1 MHTDAVFFF
10 LQLVLML
17 LMHNNY
23 WNYVNV
29 INSRN
34 NTWNGY
40 SLRLIWIRIVLREH
54 IAFHSDINSCTSAN
68 AAGVCSFYNEI
79 ISAVSRLTM
88 MLAVNVLECVVQC
101 AERRAKNGR
110 QTEKGRAKERKR
122 AEEEEKTTPM
132 REKDSI
138 FLFREK
144 QEWEKNFT
152 AHTSH
157 LPNQSHKLQ
166 GMFWIEIVS
175 LAQMKAVEECRK
187 HWTKVNK
194 LSWMRDYVSTM

>member
-54 IAFHSDINSCTSAN
+54 IAFHSDINSCTCAN

-88 MLAVNVLECVVQC
+88 MLAVNVLEWYSVPKD
-101 AERRAKNGR
+101 ERRMDDRRRKGGR
-110 QTEKGRAKERKR
+110 KKERERRRKR
-122 AEEEEKTTPM
+122 KLP
-132 REKDSI
+132 
-138 FLFREK
+138 L
-144 QEWEKNFT
+144 WEKKIPSFCLERSRNEKKISQRTLHTYLIRAINFKGC
-152 AHTSH
+152 SE
-157 LPNQSHKLQ
+157 LKLFLLLKWKQ
-166 GMFWIEIVS
+166 WRNVENIERKWIS
-175 LAQMKAVEECRK
+175 
-187 HWTKVNK
+187 
-194 LSWMRDYVSTM
+194 